1 MTDIANKCKGIIIEV
16 GGDTKPLVKELS
28 EANKTSRSLQSE
40 LRDVEKLLKLDLWN
54 IELVI
59 KVILIMYTAYEIL

>member
-1 MTDIANKCKGIIIEV
+1 MFFYTQNRSKWEEVTDIANKCKGIIIEV

-40 LRDVEKLLKLDLWN
+40 LRDVEKLLKLDL
-54 IELVI
+54 
-59 KVILIMYTAYEIL
+59 